1 MEQLLTYFTFGMEI
15 GAAQLIA
22 MAIAAGLGVLGPGIG
37 IGLIGGKAMEAIG
50 RNPEAS
56 GKIVSNMILA
66 IVFAEALGILALVVS
81 FIIRCVASGRAPA
94 WNSSRALGSMQVLRS
109 ARNMVQA
116 DWQCPVIRN
125 GSPDFR

>member
-1 MEQLLTYFTFGMEI
+1 MESVEG
-15 GAAQLIA
+15 AQLIA

-66 IVFAEALGILALVVS
+66 IVFAEALGILALVVA
-81 FIIRCVASGRAPA
+81 FIIRFVG
-94 WNSSRALGSMQVLRS
+94 
-109 ARNMVQA
+109 
-116 DWQCPVIRN
+116 
-125 GSPDFR
+125 

>member
-1 MEQLLTYFTFGMEI
+1 MDIETARMIGM
-15 GAAQLIA
+15 AL
-22 MAIAAGLGVLGPGIG
+22 AAGLGVLGPGIG

-81 FIIRCVASGRAPA
+81 FIIKFV
-94 WNSSRALGSMQVLRS
+94 
-109 ARNMVQA
+109 
-116 DWQCPVIRN
+116 
-125 GSPDFR
+125 

>member
-1 MEQLLTYFTFGMEI
+1 MELFTQLRITMEMES
-15 GAAQLIA
+15 AQLIA

-56 GKIVSNMILA
+56 GKVVSNMILA

-81 FIIRCVASGRAPA
+81 FIIRFVA
-94 WNSSRALGSMQVLRS
+94 
-109 ARNMVQA
+109 
-116 DWQCPVIRN
+116 
-125 GSPDFR
+125 